1 MYICGRLG
9 VCMCMFVYVCLSV
22 FVCVCEYVCGR
33 VFVYVCMYMLPS
45 KWIIQEL
52 STIPSECQQSRS
64 VLGNVGNYL
73 LSLESLG
80 IVENPEVDL
89 GNVICG

>member
-1 MYICGRLG
+1 
-9 VCMCMFVYVCLSV
+9 
-22 FVCVCEYVCGR
+22 
-33 VFVYVCMYMLPS
+33 MLPS

-64 VLGNVGNYL
+64 ILGNVGYYL

-89 GNVICG
+89 GNVVCR

>member
-1 MYICGRLG
+1 MGG
-9 VCMCMFVYVCLSV
+9 VFL
-22 FVCVCEYVCGR
+22 
-33 VFVYVCMYMLPS
+33 YMLPS

-64 VLGNVGNYL
+64 VLVKVGNCV
-73 LSLESLG
+73 LSLKSLG

-89 GNVICG
+89 GNVVCR

>member
-1 MYICGRLG
+1 MGG
-9 VCMCMFVYVCLSV
+9 VFL
-22 FVCVCEYVCGR
+22 
-33 VFVYVCMYMLPS
+33 YMLPS

-52 STIPSECQQSRS
+52 STIPSDCQQSRS
-64 VLGNVGNYL
+64 VLGNVENYL

-89 GNVICG
+89 GNVVCRQMRSMVSAVEINSTS